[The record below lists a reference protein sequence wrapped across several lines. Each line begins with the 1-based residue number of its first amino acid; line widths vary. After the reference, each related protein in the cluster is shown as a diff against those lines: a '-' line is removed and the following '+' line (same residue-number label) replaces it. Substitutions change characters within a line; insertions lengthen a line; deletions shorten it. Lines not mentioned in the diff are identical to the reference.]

1 MGNLKNAAATVHRKR
16 WKRRGGACC
25 GINGANTYSADQM
38 TYSPKIELVSTLNSS
53 ALLKGLTSGGIHN
66 LVANDVSAF
75 PRVVFSEIQDA
86 DADFADNE
94 VYSFEVRYQIS
105 IFTQA
110 STRGKETAIASEID
124 RLMREIGYSRYDSQ
138 DLYETDTKVFHKAR
152 RYKKTY
158 YQEVN

>member
-1 MGNLKNAAATVHRKR
+1 
-16 WKRRGGACC
+16 
-25 GINGANTYSADQM
+25 M
-38 TYSPKIELVSTLNSS
+38 TYSPKIELTKTLTSS
-53 ALLKGLTSGGIHN
+53 ALLKELAPGGIHN

-86 DADFADNE
+86 DADFADNK

-110 STRGKETAIASEID
+110 STRGNETTIAAEID

-152 RYKKTY
+152 RYRKTY
-158 YQEVN
+158 FEEEK

>member
-1 MGNLKNAAATVHRKR
+1 M
-16 WKRRGGACC
+16 
-25 GINGANTYSADQM
+25 
-38 TYSPKIELVSTLNSS
+38 STLNSS
-53 ALLKGLTSGGIHN
+53 ALLKGLASGGIHN
-66 LVANDVSAF
+66 LGANDVSAF

-86 DADFADNE
+86 DEDFADNKA
-94 VYSFEVRYQIS
+94 YSFEVRYQIS

-110 STRGKETAIASEID
+110 STRGKETTIAAEID
-124 RLMREIGYSRYDSQ
+124 RLMRGIGFSRYDSQ